1 MPPRF
6 GIRLLDDLGS
16 PRELVRLACA
26 AEEAGFDTVW
36 FPHDTLRSNSWVLAS
51 ATAQATQRVE
61 VCTVGTNPWA
71 THISEI
77 ATFLG
82 TLDRLSA
89 GRAVVGL
96 GVHTYEML
104 GWVGIDVEAP
114 LEDMRE
120 SVGTLRALLRGD
132 SVSAG
137 AQLRFPLARTEPPI
151 YICAFG
157 TEFLE
162 LSGEIGDGSLPMVTP
177 PESAWLMVDRVRR
190 GARRVGRD
198 PLSVD
203 IAGLAWISVAED
215 GSMARERMAEV
226 AAYFG
231 AYLEEEALATV
242 GLHPSDYLSARERI
256 MQGDAA
262 GARRAVSD
270 DMLRL
275 GIVGTP
281 DQCVE
286 PIKAMLDAGVT
297 QVVLGGPLGPDPA
310 EAIRLIGERVL
321 TVLR

>member
-1 MPPRF
+1 MAPRF

-36 FPHDTLRSNSWVLAS
+36 FPHDTLRSNSWVLAA
-51 ATAQATQRVE
+51 ATAQATERVE

-104 GWVGIDVEAP
+104 RWVGIDVEAP

-120 SVGTLRALLRGD
+120 SVRTLRALLRGD
-132 SVSAG
+132 ATSTEM
-137 AQLRFPLARTEPPI
+137 QLRFPRTRPEPPI

-157 TEFLE
+157 EEFLE

-177 PESAWLMVDRVRR
+177 PESASLMVDRIRR
-190 GARRVGRD
+190 GARRGGRD

-215 GSMARERMAEV
+215 GSVAREQMAEI

-231 AYLEEEALATV
+231 SYLEAEALATV
-242 GLHPSDYLSARERI
+242 GVHPDDYLPACERI
-256 MQGDAA
+256 MQGDAT

-275 GIVGTP
+275 GIAGTP
-281 DQCVE
+281 EQCVE
-286 PIKAMLDAGVT
+286 PIKVMLAAGVT
-297 QVVLGGPLGPDPA
+297 QVVLGGPLGPDP
-310 EAIRLIGERVL
+310 ERAIRLIGARVL
-321 TVLR
+321 PFLR

>member
-16 PRELVRLACA
+16 PRELVRLGCA

-36 FPHDTLRSNSWVLAS
+36 FPHDTLRSNSWVLAA

-71 THISEI
+71 AHVSEI

-89 GRAVVGL
+89 GRAVLGL

-104 GWVGIDVEAP
+104 RWVGVDVEAP

-120 SVGTLRALLRGD
+120 AVETLRALLRGD
-132 SVSAG
+132 SVSAE
-137 AQLRFPLARTEPPI
+137 AHLRFPLARTEPPI
-151 YICAFG
+151 YVCAFG
-157 TEFLE
+157 EEFLE

-177 PESAWLMVDRVRR
+177 PESASLMVDRIRR
-190 GARRVGRD
+190 GAHRAGRD
-198 PLSVD
+198 PHSVD
-203 IAGLAWISVAED
+203 IAGLAWISVSEN
-215 GSMARERMAEV
+215 GSVARERMAEI

-231 AYLEEEALATV
+231 AYLEDEALAAI
-242 GLHPSDYLSARERI
+242 GLHPNDYLPARERI

-262 GARRAVSD
+262 AARRAISD

-275 GIVGTP
+275 GIAGTP
-281 DQCVE
+281 EQCVE
-286 PIKAMLDAGVT
+286 PIKSMLDAGVT

-310 EAIRLIGERVL
+310 DAIRLIGERVL
-321 TVLR
+321 PALR

>member
-1 MPPRF
+1 MPPRV

-16 PRELVRLACA
+16 PQELVRLACA

-36 FPHDTLRSNSWVLAS
+36 FPHDTLRSNSWVLAA

-71 THISEI
+71 THVSEI

-89 GRAVVGL
+89 GRAVLGL

-114 LEDMRE
+114 LETMRQ

-132 SVSAG
+132 SVATE
-137 AQLRFPLARTEPPI
+137 AHLRFPLARAEPPI

-157 TEFLE
+157 EEFLE

-177 PESAWLMVDRVRR
+177 PESASLMVDRIHR

-198 PLSVD
+198 PQSVD

-215 GSMARERMAEV
+215 GSVARERMAEI

-231 AYLEEEALATV
+231 AYLEEEALAAI
-242 GLHPSDYLSARERI
+242 GLHPSEYLPARERI

-262 GARRAVSD
+262 SARRAISD

-275 GIVGTP
+275 GIAGTP
-281 DQCVE
+281 EQCVQ
-286 PIKAMLDAGVT
+286 PIKAMLDAGLT
-297 QVVLGGPLGPDPA
+297 QVVLGGPLGPDPGD
-310 EAIRLIGERVL
+310 AIRLIGERVL
-321 TVLR
+321 PALR